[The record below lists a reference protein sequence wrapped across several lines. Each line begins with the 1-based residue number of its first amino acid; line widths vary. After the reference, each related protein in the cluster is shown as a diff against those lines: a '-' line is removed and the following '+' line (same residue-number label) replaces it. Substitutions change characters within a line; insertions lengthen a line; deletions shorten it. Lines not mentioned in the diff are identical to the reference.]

1 MAPFMLPWSAVL
13 ISLVF
18 ADALDHHQFMVAID
32 IGHSKAHS
40 GAVSC
45 TGLKEYEYNR
55 RVAERLKDLFKREEG
70 AKAFIINPNGE
81 NLPLAKRARNAFDQ
95 KADLLLSL
103 HHDSVQP
110 HYLLHHRSNDTLY
123 HFCDRY
129 TGYSLFISQAEPFA
143 AANFKLAMCIGKVL
157 SAQGFHPSYH
167 HAEKIVGENRI
178 LLDSLGIYQFDEL
191 ALLRNARLPAV
202 LIECGILVNREEE
215 KRMREREWT
224 DRFCWALKEAVD
236 IYIRTRTDS
245 QHLFL
250 MPPKVES
257 HRDIIN

>member
-1 MAPFMLPWSAVL
+1 MLSWSAIL
-13 ISLVF
+13 ISLFF
-18 ADALDHHQFMVAID
+18 ADALDRHQFMVAID
-32 IGHSKAHS
+32 IGHSIDHS

-45 TGLKEYEYNR
+45 TGLREYEYNR
-55 RVAERLKDLFKREEG
+55 RVAERLRDLFKREEG
-70 AKAFIINPNGE
+70 ANAFIINPDGKNM
-81 NLPLAKRARNAFDQ
+81 PLAERARYASDQ

-110 HYLLHHRSNDTLY
+110 HHLQYRRSNDTLY

-143 AANFKLAMCIGKVL
+143 AANMKLALCIGRVL

-167 HAEKIVGENRI
+167 HAENIAGENRI

-191 ALLRNARLPAV
+191 ALLRNARTPAV

-224 DRFCWALKEAVD
+224 DRFCRALKEAVD
-236 IYIRTRTDS
+236 IFIRSRADS
-245 QHLFL
+245 QAPFL
-250 MPPKVES
+250 MPQKEES
-257 HRDIIN
+257 HPDVIN